1 MSNGASEVS
10 VFKPTSELSE
20 IFGVPALVGQETR
33 EVYDEF
39 LSFIASAIKPTD
51 PIGWLLMKNVTDLL
65 WEIRRERVVKVD
77 IIQYYQKEIV
87 SELIKSLA
95 PAGQLNTAMYRTFQA
110 HDDLTLWE
118 TDPKAR
124 VKIEAA
130 LEEKGHSASAIL
142 AQAYMRGA
150 TQIDAIDRRIAG
162 YERRRDAALRE
173 AGLWNDRLAR
183 ELERATTAIIDGEFT
198 EAAEQH

>member
-1 MSNGASEVS
+1 MSNSTSEVS

-20 IFGVPALVGQETR
+20 IFGMPALVGRETR
-33 EVYDEF
+33 EVYDAF
-39 LSFIASAIKPTD
+39 LSLIASAMKPPD
-51 PIGWLLMKNVTDLL
+51 PIGWLYTKDVTDLL
-65 WEIRRERVVKVD
+65 WEIRRERVIKVD
-77 IIQYYQKEIV
+77 IIKHYQKEIV
-87 SELIKSLA
+87 AELIKSLA
-95 PAGQLNTAMYRTFQA
+95 PPGQFDTALYRTFQA

-118 TDPKAR
+118 TDPVAR

-142 AQAYMRGA
+142 AQAYVRGT

-162 YERRRDAALRE
+162 FERRRDAALRE

-183 ELERATTAIIDGEFT
+183 ELDRATAAIIDGEFT
-198 EAAEQH
+198 ETAEGD